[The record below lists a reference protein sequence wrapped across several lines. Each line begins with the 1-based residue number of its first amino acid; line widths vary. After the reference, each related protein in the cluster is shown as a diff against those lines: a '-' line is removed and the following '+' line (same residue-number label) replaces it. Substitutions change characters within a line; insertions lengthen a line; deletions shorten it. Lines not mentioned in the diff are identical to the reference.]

1 MALRMN
7 TEELNA
13 AVNLKQLLGLD
24 KVAKLLD
31 VSKREVQRL
40 IAAHELPKPIK
51 IGRLSKLLRGDVDA
65 YIEKL
70 EQQRNGK
77 QEHKE

>member
-1 MALRMN
+1 MS
-7 TEELNA
+7 EELNT

-40 IAAHELPKPIK
+40 IAAHELPEPIK
-51 IGRLSKLLRGDVDA
+51 IGRLSKLTVGDVAA
-65 YIEKL
+65 YVEKL
-70 EQQRNGK
+70 NQRRNGNK
-77 QEHKE
+77 KDNE

>member
-1 MALRMN
+1 MG
-7 TEELNA
+7 EELNTV
-13 AVNLKQLLGLD
+13 VNLKQLLGLD

-51 IGRLSKLLRGDVDA
+51 IGRLSKLTAGEVEA

-70 EQQRNGK
+70 KQQRNGK
-77 QEHKE
+77 EKIVG